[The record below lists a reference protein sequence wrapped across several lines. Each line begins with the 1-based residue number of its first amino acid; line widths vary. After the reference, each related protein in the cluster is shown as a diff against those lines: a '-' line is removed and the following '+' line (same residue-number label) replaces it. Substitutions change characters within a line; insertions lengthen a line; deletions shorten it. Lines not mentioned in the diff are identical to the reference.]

1 MGERDDSFHHRLVGH
16 LDLVLLDIQIKRRDE
31 NLAGLELER
40 VGEKVAA
47 ALVLQ
52 LVRRDD
58 YRLALDVINADDLH
72 AGFVEPAQLVVDAL
86 AAGKV
91 GKVMRQVRQVCRQ
104 DVRLEHVDVDAD
116 ADGLAGADGAHG
128 GYSRPP
134 VVEDL
139 PTANLSK

>member
-1 MGERDDSFHHRLVGH
+1 MAPLTNAGW
-16 LDLVLLDIQIKRRDE
+16 LD
-31 NLAGLELER
+31 
-40 VGEKVAA
+40 
-47 ALVLQ
+47 Q
-52 LVRRDD
+52 LTCLSV
-58 YRLALDVINADDLH
+58 H
-72 AGFVEPAQLVVDAL
+72 GVVMEAEVVTD
-86 AAGKV
+86 G
-91 GKVMRQVRQVCRQ
+91 VRQVCRQ